1 MREEV
6 KRVRNVLMLLWIAA
20 TCSGVFLSC
29 SQDPSEANSL
39 VASLPFTGFT
49 TRDTV
54 LTASTS
60 KFERIY
66 AAMEGNLN
74 LVGRNGTYEAYSIL
88 QFYPSTFPIR
98 DTISV
103 LSATLTVRF
112 VTWYGTAGALL
123 EFTVY
128 RVTRGWSSSTVKWDS
143 VQTGFYESTPRGT
156 FNISAAPDSFD
167 AVIPLDTAMVREWFS
182 SNTSTTESKYGL
194 ILVPNTTTQNSVRG
208 MYSFGAGD
216 TTVHSPKLIVIAA
229 NAAGTTRDTST
240 FTFGQDTF
248 VGTDDHSGADPNLL
262 FVESGVNFRAAL
274 TFDVSQIPRGAIL
287 NRADL
292 LMEQD
297 PASSRISIFAGDT
310 AIATHALLTDSSLSS
325 NFSFEDAASLGRH
338 VPGKATSF
346 SFDIR
351 TIAQS
356 WIRGPNYGVL
366 LRFPAAQEFSSADLI
381 SFYGATVQDTLRR
394 PRLKITYSTPVK

>member
-6 KRVRNVLMLLWIAA
+6 KRAWNVLMLLWITAA
-20 TCSGVFLSC
+20 CAGVFLSC
-29 SQDPSEANSL
+29 SEDPSEANSL

-54 LTASTS
+54 LMVSSS
-60 KFERIY
+60 KFERLY
-66 AAMEGNLN
+66 TAMGGRLN
-74 LVGRNGTYEAYSIL
+74 LVGRNGAYEAYAIL

-112 VTWYGTAGALL
+112 VTWYGTAGAPLD
-123 EFTVY
+123 FTIY
-128 RVTRGWSSSTVKWDS
+128 RVSRTWSSSTVTWDS

-156 FNISAAPDSFD
+156 FNITAAPDSFD

-182 SNTSTTESKYGL
+182 SNTSTTDSKYGF
-194 ILVPNTTTQNSVRG
+194 ILVPNSATQNSVRG
-208 MYSFGAGD
+208 MYAFGTGD
-216 TTVHSPKLIVIAA
+216 TTLHSPKLTVIAA
-229 NAAGTTRDTST
+229 NAAGTTLDTST
-240 FTFGQDTF
+240 FTFGQSTF
-248 VGTDDHSGADPNLL
+248 AATDDHSGADPSLL

-274 TFDVSQIPRGAIL
+274 VFDVSQIPRGAIL
-287 NRADL
+287 NRAVL
-292 LMEQD
+292 QMEQD
-297 PASSRISIFAGDT
+297 PAASRISIFAGDT
-310 AIATHALLTDSSLSS
+310 AIATHALLSDSSLSV
-325 NFSFEDAASLGRH
+325 NFTLEDPASFGRH
-338 VPGKATSF
+338 LPGKATTF
-346 SFDIR
+346 QFDIR

-366 LRFPAAQEFSSADLI
+366 LRFPAAEEFSSADLI
-381 SFYGATVQDTLRR
+381 SFYGASAPDTLLR